1 MDDKPF
7 ERDPASAEDAEVPNG
22 TWDDRRF
29 GLKMTWKQK
38 NCDGE
43 YCDVFFF
50 LLMYFKLL
58 DGFNSIFIGEMLVF
72 YIYIYVCV

>member
-50 LLMYFKLL
+50 PH
-58 DGFNSIFIGEMLVF
+58 VF
-72 YIYIYVCV
+72 